1 MIEVCSCITLY
12 PVRACAPIAGPVG
25 LTARGR
31 PALLAGGIAPSARCA
46 LPLGEG
52 EKELSRSSTTR
63 VVTRGATRGAT
74 AHVAHVAHFAHI
86 VHIPGVH

>member
-31 PALLAGGIAPSARCA
+31 PALLAGG
-46 LPLGEG
+46 
-52 EKELSRSSTTR
+52 
-63 VVTRGATRGAT
+63 
-74 AHVAHVAHFAHI
+74 
-86 VHIPGVH
+86 